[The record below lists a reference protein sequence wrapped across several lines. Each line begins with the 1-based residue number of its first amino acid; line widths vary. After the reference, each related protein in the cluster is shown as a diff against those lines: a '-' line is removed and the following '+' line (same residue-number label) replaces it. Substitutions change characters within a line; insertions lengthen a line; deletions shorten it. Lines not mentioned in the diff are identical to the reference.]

1 MPIITQT
8 LNINNLRTT
17 SAKSINLHTIR
28 KLVEYSLNNVAAKA
42 MFTLT
47 AFGILLSEVRSVLS
61 PAQRGTGSE
70 RVNVMNNLFLYFQTL
85 GAIFP
90 KNNFRRLLPKKTE
103 QMETLSTSQ
112 IESNLDYK
120 IHQNS

>member
-8 LNINNLRTT
+8 LNINNLRST

-28 KLVEYSLNNVAAKA
+28 KLAEYSLKNVAAKA

-47 AFGILLSEVRSVLS
+47 VFEILLSEGRPVLS

-70 RVNVMNNLFLYFQTL
+70 RVNVMNNLQLCTLQCYEQFSIVYPTQAINLRSQALCILCLYNY
-85 GAIFP
+85 P
-90 KNNFRRLLPKKTE
+90 EN
-103 QMETLSTSQ
+103 
-112 IESNLDYK
+112 
-120 IHQNS
+120 